1 MSVRV
6 LILKDKVKELDH
18 IVSKSEFGNY
28 VPRVVVGNTTIE
40 VMRRNKL
47 LKSFI
52 KYMSENL
59 DEFKDAVKDFELNG
73 NHQTD
78 ETSEYVESVTLHITR
93 EESVFWNKLVMNCNI
108 PQNKILATIVHAV
121 IRKYDYMTNDN
132 SITHIIDDPDIVDN
146 IKILAEIANMDL
158 DDYINATLAHDIE
171 MQMPEIQEYHSKK
184 KLRSMVIRMTETL
197 KLEELENILK
207 EFKGE

>member
-6 LILKDKVKELDH
+6 LILKDKVKELDR
-18 IVSKSEFGNY
+18 IVSKSEFGAY

-47 LKSFI
+47 LKSYI

-93 EESVFWNKLVMNCNI
+93 EESVFWNKLVRNCNM

-121 IRKYDYMTNDN
+121 IRKYDYMTNDK
-132 SITHIIDDPDIVDN
+132 SITHIIDDSDIVDN
-146 IKILAEIANMDL
+146 IKILAEIANMDI

-171 MQMPEIQEYHSKK
+171 MQMPEIREYHSKK
-184 KLRSMVIRMTETL
+184 KLRSKVIRMTETL
-197 KLEELENILK
+197 GIDELENILK